1 MGVTNGHR
9 DGTCEGYRSQDNA
22 CQIQQDNIETRMS
35 TDKDKMTLSVIQADL
50 LRELM
55 KDKCTI
61 FKYLDVAVKR
71 AEFQAMRYKE
81 KECYDDLLA
90 LKRARN
96 IFKTFIEVTSHEKI
110 ECD

>member
-9 DGTCEGYRSQDNA
+9 DGTCERYRSQDNA
-22 CQIQQDNIETRMS
+22 RQVQQDNIETRMS
-35 TDKDKMTLSVIQADL
+35 SDKDDTTLNVIQADL
-50 LRELM
+50 LRELI

-61 FKYLDVAVKR
+61 FKYLDGAVKR

-96 IFKTFIEVTSHEKI
+96 IFKTFIEVSSHEKI
-110 ECD
+110 DCT